1 MHALPPEHRNALL
14 IHESEVVDDSIR
26 RSSSVTT
33 KTNPLGLRTIM
44 HKMEVE
50 RDFNAKK
57 NLHFVSQGAH
67 TEVEIEEHGIRPHDF
82 DSDKKFRTAT
92 AREQIEG
99 TAVNYFLLDNFTRG
113 IREDLRP
120 AFLEYLAKS
129 DGKDQI
135 QSHEQHYSG
144 ADLAMKYQRFLEDRQ
159 TLALTAPPTSED
171 TSSHSAE
178 MESKILPSAPKKGKG
193 HDEETGKDSMKEKK
207 LLDEIQERENRIKT
221 RAFQTLEQLMYP
233 LQRQKEPSNIDDPA
247 FMQFKEFKML
257 LNKRMKQKRPQV
269 KRFVKW
275 MEGHHEAS
283 LGKIGDDDW
292 FTTYALFWNYCA
304 YIEQEKLEKHLYYDS
319 IKKEGVEK
327 VTENNV
333 ENYFSPILDELL
345 EIHLTPV
352 DRKLFKKDISY
363 RGEDGKLKTVF
374 PMDGKPE
381 DNSRLNP
388 YVFRSDFAMKLAEWH
403 KIPKSTMHQ
412 LRKSVDEGM
421 TSLKRRIESWTDKWK
436 IKIKEMFTKMGKKI
450 QALFSRKKSE

>member
-1 MHALPPEHRNALL
+1 
-14 IHESEVVDDSIR
+14 
-26 RSSSVTT
+26 
-33 KTNPLGLRTIM
+33 
-44 HKMEVE
+44 MEVE
-50 RDFNAKK
+50 RDFN
-57 NLHFVSQGAH
+57 
-67 TEVEIEEHGIRPHDF
+67 
-82 DSDKKFRTAT
+82 
-92 AREQIEG
+92 
-99 TAVNYFLLDNFTRG
+99 LLDNFTKG

-171 TSSHSAE
+171 TSAHSEE

-247 FMQFKEFKML
+247 FMQFKEFKTL

-283 LGKIGDDDW
+283 LGKMGDDDW

-333 ENYFSPILDELL
+333 ENYFSP
-345 EIHLTPV
+345 
-352 DRKLFKKDISY
+352 
-363 RGEDGKLKTVF
+363 
-374 PMDGKPE
+374 
-381 DNSRLNP
+381 
-388 YVFRSDFAMKLAEWH
+388 SDFAMKLAEWH

-421 TSLKRRIESWTDKWK
+421 TSLKRRIESWSDKWK